1 MVSTLNLQADAC
13 HVIHPVSKV
22 FFFYYYAATK
32 KIFLITTFFVTKF
45 FVVVANDSI
54 ICLNRQVFVNNY
66 IPLSLPSRRG
76 RDCDSRRRFAWCHL
90 WQVGKGNDLNF
101 AMDVDTVEDYII
113 PYLSKV

>member
-1 MVSTLNLQADAC
+1 MVSTLNLQADVC
-13 HVIHPVSKV
+13 HLIHIVSKV
-22 FFFYYYAATK
+22 LFLSYYAESKRISLIT
-32 KIFLITTFFVTKF
+32 IFFVTTFFVVTAKIALFAYIGKF
-45 FVVVANDSI
+45 SQI
-54 ICLNRQVFVNNY
+54 IIR
-66 IPLSLPSRRG
+66 LSLPSRRG